1 MRTVHLRPYSGLT
14 LLFVLGL
21 CPSAF
26 AAPQE
31 AGPPAEDINYEM
43 VRCNPLLRQVLSAN
57 SPYPDSTN
65 EASIEYKFRE
75 NWVDNQVDHFVKQTY
90 LKLSELKASVQS
102 ASSASSDL
110 VGDDSGKR
118 AQAVTALRQALV
130 KAEDQSKDLRT
141 SLSMVLVELAA
152 KDNFDVKVSREAEA
166 SGFKIEI
173 ESLSEQTANA
183 ERFIRDYFFKPT
195 HVTSIADLKAANML
209 DYLKRVERIAR
220 AIREKL

>member
-1 MRTVHLRPYSGLT
+1 MRTVHPRSRSGLIV
-14 LLFVLGL
+14 LLVSFL
-21 CPSAF
+21 CPAGF

-31 AGPPAEDINYEM
+31 KEDINYEI
-43 VRCNPLLRQVLSAN
+43 VRCNPILRQVLSAN

-65 EASIEYKFRE
+65 QGSIEYKFRE
-75 NWVDNQVDHFVKQTY
+75 NWVDTQVDHFVKQTY
-90 LKLSELKASVQS
+90 TKLSELKASVQQ
-102 ASSASSDL
+102 ASSASSEL
-110 VGDDSGKR
+110 AADDSGKR
-118 AQAVTALRQALV
+118 SRVLVTLRQALV

-141 SLSMVLVELAA
+141 SLSMVLVELPT
-152 KDNFDVKVSREAEA
+152 KDKFDVKVSRGAQA
-166 SGFKIEI
+166 AGFKVEI

-195 HVTSIADLKAANML
+195 HVTSIADLKSANML